1 VALRLYLTNDVA
13 PYVPPTIRGTWTD
26 KVLNGVNY
34 LSRRKTGV
42 SVTAAKAETS
52 NSASWAVLCRRF
64 VSETVNNPGTLQGTF
79 QLVAGWLESNA
90 AANMVTR
97 VHMYVTVGST
107 DVVRGTLTALALD
120 GTAEFDVVGFGTGAD
135 GIKMTGT
142 CSSVAV
148 QVGDRVVLE
157 IGFKAANTV
166 TTSYTGTFYY
176 GGTGADL
183 VPNDRNVTTRV
194 GWIEF
199 AHTSFHDAFD
209 IPFRT
214 GATTTTVGVTQQAWD
229 PSKVKT
235 ATTTTTLG
243 VANSTPAGYKSV
255 KTITGNVRPPGRPP
269 GHPPAAETGS
279 ITTGSSERDGGTV
292 TQLPK
297 PNGQGS
303 AVRVAST
310 TAESTT
316 DRTTLKGVPYAL
328 IQGEY
333 HDVSPPNADLL
344 TQSRPPN
351 PQKPVRFICQDIRTH
366 RFLTY
371 ELPLVDVSIT
381 WQLSGPSMLTA
392 KLHPESP
399 TLQELGITAWATW
412 IHVDQDGQLLGSFIL
427 QPARIDGEDYSVEGM
442 GFSGYAQGIPYY
454 GWDDFVATDACDV
467 MRRIWNHLESFPDA
481 RLGVQLTNTM
491 SNLLL
496 GIPAT
501 QELTDEG
508 FLVWDEQN
516 QIEEKAPT
524 KTLPEGTD
532 IEITGH
538 SFDSGPKAPFAPD
551 FPDLMVT
558 YNDGAIYR
566 FHPKMVEAQPYTI
579 AWFNDT
585 DCGQEFDNLAKT
597 AKVEYRE
604 VTFWDLDPTHDIS
617 VIPKPRRSLEMVY
630 PRLGRKRYE
639 LRVAQDEN
647 LLAAIPL
654 EESTGES
661 GYASQILARG
671 VGEGRE
677 AQRAYYGNADPKRI
691 RRVAI
696 VKDGTLFTQA
706 QMTALA
712 VDELHRRLAAIT
724 IGTIVLKDWHPNAP
738 LGSFMVGDEFLVTGF
753 VPWAGY
759 VEFWHR
765 VISYTWEPAK
775 NTITCTTRRSE
786 QFAYGAPIPDPQPI
800 PKVLA
805 LTWADIDDDQARIND
820 PAKIPDPW
828 QPSVPPHES
837 TG

>member
-1 VALRLYLTNDVA
+1 VALRLYLTNDTA
-13 PYVPPTIRGTWTD
+13 PYVPPTIRGTWSD
-26 KVLNGVNY
+26 KALTGANY
-34 LSRRKTGV
+34 LARRKTGV
-42 SVTAAKAETS
+42 STTAVKAETS
-52 NSASWAVLCRRF
+52 NLATWAVLLRRF
-64 VSETVNNPGTLQGTF
+64 ISDPVNNPDTLQGTF
-79 QLVAGWLESNA
+79 TLIAGWLEANA

-120 GTAEFDVVGFGTGAD
+120 GTTEFPTVGFAAGAM
-135 GIKMTGT
+135 GQKLTGT

-157 IGFKAANTV
+157 IGYKAANTV
-166 TTSYTGTFYY
+166 TTSYAGTLYY
-176 GGTGADL
+176 GGTASDL
-183 VPNDRNVTTRV
+183 GENDRNATTRP
-194 GWIEF
+194 GWVEF

-209 IPFRT
+209 IPFRSGST
-214 GATTTTVGVTQQAWD
+214 VTAVGVTQQAWD

-243 VANSTPAGYKSV
+243 ATVTQLQGYKV
-255 KTITGNVRPPGRPP
+255 ARTTTGPVRPPGRPP
-269 GHPPAAETGS
+269 VGTPETGAV
-279 ITTGSSERDGGTV
+279 TTGSTKRDGGTV
-292 TQLPK
+292 AQLTK
-297 PNGQGS
+297 PGTPGS
-303 AVRVAST
+303 ATRVAST
-310 TAESTT
+310 DALSTT
-316 DRTTLKGVPYAL
+316 DRASLKVVPYAL
-328 IQGEY
+328 IQGDY
-333 HDVSPPNADLL
+333 HDVSPPDIDLL
-344 TQSRPPN
+344 TQNTKIN
-351 PQKPVRFICQDIRTH
+351 PQKPVRFICQNIRTH

-399 TLQELGITAWATW
+399 TLQELGITAWGTW

-427 QPARIDGEDYSVEGM
+427 QPTRIDGEDYTVEGM
-442 GFSGYAQGIPYY
+442 GFSGYAQGMPFFS
-454 GWDDFVATDACDV
+454 WDDFVATDACDV
-467 MRRIWNHLESFPDA
+467 MRRIWNHLESYPDA

-496 GIPAT
+496 GIPAF
-501 QELTDEG
+501 QKLTDDG

-516 QIEEKAPT
+516 QTEEKAPT

-532 IEITGH
+532 IAITGH
-538 SFDSGPKAPFAPD
+538 AFDFDPATAPFAPD

-566 FHPKMVEAQPYTI
+566 FHPEMVDAEPYTL

-604 VTFWDLDPTHDIS
+604 VVFWDLDPTHDIS
-617 VIPKPRRSLEMVY
+617 IIPKPRRSLEMAY

-639 LRVAQDEN
+639 LRIAQDEN
-647 LLAAIPL
+647 LLEAIPL
-654 EESTGES
+654 EESTGS
-661 GYASQILARG
+661 AGYASQVLARG
-671 VGEGRE
+671 AGEGRE
-677 AQRAYYGNADPKRI
+677 ALRAYYGNADPRRI

-696 VKDGTLFTQA
+696 VKDGTLSTQA
-706 QMTALA
+706 AMTSLA
-712 VDELHRRLAAIT
+712 TDELARRLAAIT
-724 IGTIVLKDWHPNAP
+724 IGTVVLKDWHPNAP
-738 LGSFMVGDEFLVTGF
+738 LGSFMVGDEFLITGF

-765 VISYTWEPAK
+765 VTAYTWEPAK

-786 QFAYGAPIPDPQPI
+786 QFGYGKPIPDPQPI
-800 PKVLA
+800 PKEPA
-805 LTWADIDDDQARIND
+805 LTWAQIDDDQATIID
-820 PAKIPDPW
+820 QSKIVDPW
-828 QPSVPPHES
+828 EPTVPPHEP